1 MNGNFLKGYIALF
14 LALLPSL
21 VAAKTI
27 LPDSIWTIHQKGEHH
42 HIEQNEIWLS
52 ADRPGAGTGSEVLD
66 KGYIQWET
74 GFECLHTLGAHM
86 LTMPTSLFRFGV
98 HKRVELRMEYTGV
111 LMAVDHPDG
120 DPRTADE
127 HLYAPSPLCLG
138 TKILLCDHYGGAL
151 EQKWIPRTALLCN
164 LGLPISKSLATD
176 MPVSGSINLLFEN
189 EVTEWLSIGYDVG
202 VQWNEW
208 APTPDVFASLGINFI
223 PTDHLG
229 LFIESFNLFDP
240 DAINLQTGNTYTHCH
255 ICMDFGVTYAVHPRV
270 QLDTYAGFN
279 IYNSEPMISHP
290 QNYAFFGLGVT
301 WLIWHPHKT

>member
-1 MNGNFLKGYIALF
+1 
-14 LALLPSL
+14 L
-21 VAAKTI
+21 VAAKTV
-27 LPDSIWTIHQKGEHH
+27 LPDSIWTIRQQGEHH
-42 HIEQNEIWLS
+42 HVEANEIWLS

-176 MPVSGSINLLFEN
+176 LPVSGSINLLFEN
-189 EVTEWLSIGYDVG
+189 EVTNWFSVGYDVG
-202 VQWNEW
+202 AHWLEW
-208 APTPDVFASLGINFI
+208 KPEPDVFASLSLNFQ
-223 PTDHLG
+223 PTEQWG
-229 LFIESFNLFDP
+229 CFIENFNYFGFLP
-240 DAINLQTGNTYTHCH
+240 SAAQNTVYNVFL
-255 ICMDFGVTYAVHPRV
+255 DFGITYSPHPRV
-270 QLDTYAGFN
+270 QLDVNAGFN
-279 IYNSEPMISHP
+279 CYDSDPLLSGPKNF
-290 QNYAFFGLGVT
+290 AFAGLGIA
-301 WLIWHPHKT
+301 WKLR

>member
-1 MNGNFLKGYIALF
+1 MNGNSLKGYIALF

-21 VAAKTI
+21 VAAKTV
-27 LPDSIWTIHQKGEHH
+27 LPDSIWTIRQKGEHH
-42 HIEQNEIWLS
+42 HVEANEIWLS

-98 HKRVELRMEYTGV
+98 HKRVELRLEYTGV
-111 LMAVDHPDG
+111 LMALDHPDG

-127 HLYAPSPLCLG
+127 HLYAPAPLCLG
-138 TKILLCDHYGGAL
+138 TKILLCDHHGGSL

-164 LGLPISKSLATD
+164 LGLPISKSLAED
-176 MPVSGSINLLFEN
+176 LPVSGSIDLLFEN

-301 WLIWHPHKT
+301 WLIWHP